1 MTALLLSLLL
11 DLADLS
17 AMVWQESRFD
27 ARAVSER
34 GACGLLQV
42 RPPALGV
49 WLGRRWSCRELQHP
63 LVGLAAGIEMRTRW
77 QDRAAR
83 AGVPSAWRCGWRG
96 GNKAFRECL
105 RRRSVAQ
112 PGSASALGAERR
124 WFESSR
130 TD

>member
-49 WLGRRWSCRELQHP
+49 WLGRRWTCRELLHP
-63 LVGLAAGIEMRTRW
+63 VVGLAAGIEMRARW
-77 QDRAAR
+77 QTRAVR
-83 AGVPSAWRCGWRG
+83 AGKPGCWRTGHRA
-96 GNKAFRECL
+96 GNRTFRECL
-105 RRRSVAQ
+105 RVR
-112 PGSASALGAERR
+112 
-124 WFESSR
+124 FESSKIISHKGMR
-130 TD
+130 